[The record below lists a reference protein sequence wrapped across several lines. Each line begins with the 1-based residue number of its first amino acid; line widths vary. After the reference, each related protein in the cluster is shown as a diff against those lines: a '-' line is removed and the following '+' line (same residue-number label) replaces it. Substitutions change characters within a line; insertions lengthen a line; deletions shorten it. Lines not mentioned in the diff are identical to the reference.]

1 MPNYP
6 AAKFDISYLIA
17 WAYIHCRVNNRRDWC
32 QSTIF
37 QAITLH
43 SPCAFSQPQFVG
55 SSGSESTSTW
65 SVPTLKIV
73 KWTWILLRKY
83 ILYVYV

>member
-37 QAITLH
+37 QAI
-43 SPCAFSQPQFVG
+43 
-55 SSGSESTSTW
+55 
-65 SVPTLKIV
+65 
-73 KWTWILLRKY
+73 
-83 ILYVYV
+83 